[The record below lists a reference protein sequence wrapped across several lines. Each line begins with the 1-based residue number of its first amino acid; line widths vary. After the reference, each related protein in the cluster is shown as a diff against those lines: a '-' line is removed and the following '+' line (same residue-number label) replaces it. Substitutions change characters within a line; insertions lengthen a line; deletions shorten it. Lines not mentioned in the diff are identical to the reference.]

1 MSISN
6 EELLIRGLVDDIY
19 QMEEKINLLNE
30 SLNKDN
36 GQNISFKRIENLKSI
51 KSYLIQ
57 QKIALNDSL
66 LLETKN
72 NSDIIQEKIDQIKNL
87 ENNLESKKK

>member
-19 QMEEKINLLNE
+19 QMEEKINMLNE

-36 GQNISFKRIENLKSI
+36 G
-51 KSYLIQ
+51 
-57 QKIALNDSL
+57 
-66 LLETKN
+66 
-72 NSDIIQEKIDQIKNL
+72 
-87 ENNLESKKK
+87 